1 MTNNNTKVYT
11 TNSFYDAAFFQRQID
26 DGGLYPEELRKL
38 LNMLDYDAPL
48 LPLEIEG
55 NSCIAIGFILEEA
68 ADRLD
73 FDYKDLFSFVR
84 EILNDI
90 NKETPNNEY
99 IFDGLDIFLG
109 Y

>member
-1 MTNNNTKVYT
+1 MQL
-11 TNSFYDAAFFQRQID
+11 FFQRQID

-38 LNMLDYDAPL
+38 LNMLDYDVPL

-55 NSCIAIGFILEEA
+55 NSCIAIGFILEKA
-68 ADRLD
+68 ADHLN
-73 FDYKDLFSFVR
+73 FDYKNLFSFVR
-84 EILNDI
+84 EILNDV